1 MPILSYSNAAG
12 QRIMLLQR
20 KTLDFIYFLL
30 NQRAVRLACPLEN
43 IGLSSHKIK
52 I

>member
-12 QRIMLLQR
+12 QRMMLLQR

-30 NQRAVRLACPLEN
+30 NQRAGQA
-43 IGLSSHKIK
+43 GLPTGKYWSLQS
-52 I
+52 

>member
-1 MPILSYSNAAG
+1 
-12 QRIMLLQR
+12 MLLQR